1 MRAPLPMLLVAALAL
16 TACEE
21 AEPPAAA
28 PVEATPGDA
37 PPAGMGML
45 QPSCDPDAPLDPGP
59 TLPRRLNRFEYDN
72 TVRDL
77 LGEDLGLARD
87 FLAEEESL
95 GFDNN
100 ARALQVTPV
109 HAEQFMS
116 GAETLAARAGDRM
129 DALLPCDPVA
139 IGDVD
144 CLRAFVSTFGERA
157 WRRPLEIEEID
168 RLVGLYDVA
177 LEIGG
182 PRPLRDAFEM
192 VIEALLQSPHFLYR
206 VEVGEPV
213 PGRPDL
219 RRLTDHEVAS
229 RLSYLVWRSMP
240 DDTLLDEAAAGR
252 LRYPEQIAAQAR
264 RMVEDA
270 RARDGLWTFF
280 AQWLEVEEVL
290 HLDRDPRYYPDWTP
304 EQGEALYEQARRF
317 VDHVAWS
324 PEADLRALFDAPYT
338 FADGALARTYGL
350 SGAAGSA
357 MQQTFPDDRL
367 AGVLTLPAVMAATS
381 KPNMTSPI
389 HRGIFVRERL
399 LCTPLPPP
407 PADIVVVPPDPDP
420 NLTTRETFTEHS
432 SNVACRGCHQLIDPV
447 GFGFEHFDAVGRW
460 RDTENGHPVDSSATI
475 IATLD
480 VDGDYAGA
488 AEMGQALAQS
498 EHAHRCVTMQFFRFA
513 YGRGEAGVDACTLDR
528 LYAGY
533 VASGYDFGALVEQ
546 VAVDEAFRF
555 RRAGEAAP

>member
-16 TACEE
+16 PACEE
-21 AEPPAAA
+21 AEPPPAA
-28 PVEATPGDA
+28 PVVASPGDG
-37 PPAGMGML
+37 PPPGMGML
-45 QPSCDPDAPLDPGP
+45 QPACDPDEPLDPGP

-77 LGEDLGLARD
+77 FGEDLGLARD

-116 GAETLAARAGDRM
+116 GAETLAARAGERM
-129 DALLPCDPVA
+129 GALLPCDPA
-139 IGDVD
+139 EIGDAA

-157 WRRPLEIEEID
+157 WRRPLEADEVD

-177 LEIGG
+177 VDLGG
-182 PRPLRDAFEM
+182 DRPLRDAFEM

-219 RRLTDHEVAS
+219 RRLTDHELAS

-240 DDTLLDEAAAGR
+240 DDTLLAEADAGR
-252 LRYPEQIAAQAR
+252 LRYPEQLAAQAR
-264 RMVEDA
+264 RMVEDP

-280 AQWLEVEEVL
+280 EQWLEVEEVL

-324 PEADLRALFDAPYT
+324 PDADLRALFGAPYT
-338 FADGALARTYGL
+338 FADGDLARTYGL
-350 SGAAGSA
+350 SGAAGA
-357 MQQTFPDDRL
+357 AFQQTFPDDRL

-432 SNVACRGCHQLIDPV
+432 SNVACKGCHQLIDPV

-460 RDTENGHPVDSSATI
+460 RDTENGRPVDSAATLI
-475 IATLD
+475 GTLD
-480 VDGDYAGA
+480 VDGDYGGA
-488 AEMGQALAQS
+488 AEMGRALADS

-513 YGRGEAGVDACTLDR
+513 YGRGETGVDACALDR

-533 VASGYDFGALVEQ
+533 VESGYDFGALVAQ
-546 VAVDEAFRF
+546 LATDESFRF
-555 RRAGEAAP
+555 RRSGEAP